1 MRGNIMNN
9 QKKSAP
15 AATNAIT
22 EGIIWRQLLIFF
34 FPIVLGTFFQQ
45 LYNTADAMIV
55 GRFVGKEALAAV
67 GGSSNQII
75 NLIIG
80 FFVGVSSGATVIIAQ
95 HYGSRKETEL
105 SHALHT
111 AIAFS
116 TVSSIFLMGAGY
128 FLAPALLRM
137 MNTPDSMMA
146 DSVTYLRI
154 FFLGILFTFIYNI
167 GSSILRSVGDSRR
180 PLYYLIVCCFLNIGL
195 DLLFVL
201 VFHMGIAGAAIAT
214 VLSQAV
220 SAILILLALIRTS
233 DIYKLHLGKIRFFKG
248 SLSSILRIGI
258 PAGLQAAM
266 YSLSNI
272 IIQTALNAL
281 GTDTVAAWTSFGK
294 MDAFCWMVISAF
306 GISATTFVGQNYGA
320 GKYDRVRKSVR
331 VCLGMTLA
339 SSIAMSVF
347 LMTAGKYLFHL
358 FTGDPEVIRIG
369 IQILNYMAPAYAL
382 FVFIEIYS
390 GALRGIGDVIIPTIM
405 TCCGVCVFRT
415 LWVFLLVPKSPTIET
430 ITLSYP
436 ISWGITSVLFIIYYY
451 KKQKKLGIEKF
462 E

>member
-1 MRGNIMNN
+1 MNN
-9 QKKSAP
+9 QKKAAA

-128 FLAPALLRM
+128 FLAPALLSM
-137 MNTPDSMMA
+137 MNTPESMMA

-154 FFLGILFTFIYNI
+154 FFLGI
-167 GSSILRSVGDSRR
+167 
-180 PLYYLIVCCFLNIGL
+180 LNIGL

-220 SAILILLALIRTS
+220 SAILVLLALIRTS
-233 DIYKLHLGKIRFFKG
+233 DIYKLHLRKVRFFEG

-339 SSIAMSVF
+339 SSIAMSIF

-358 FTGDPEVIRIG
+358 FTSDPEVIRIG

-436 ISWGITSVLFIIYYY
+436 ISWGITAVLFIIYYY
-451 KKQKKLGIEKF
+451 KKQKKLGMENLDQ
-462 E
+462 